1 MKKIV
6 KIFIVFFGLNAT
18 SSLAYDDWI
27 KADKTGAQSIDFT
40 YVRCFYKTSMFG
52 SFTNQPFS
60 FIIQGSTFDCPYSV
74 EYNPVTGEWRE

>member
-27 KADKTGAQSIDFT
+27 KQ
-40 YVRCFYKTSMFG
+40 VL
-52 SFTNQPFS
+52 NQ
-60 FIIQGSTFDCPYSV
+60 
-74 EYNPVTGEWRE
+74 